1 MLKGNLM
8 TRKPA
13 QNGARNKPNRMEW
26 LLTRDS
32 GDKLQAIDPRLEQP
46 YGSLVD
52 LNTCRLL
59 LDVLGQGIPAD
70 IVGPYLQLLETSAA
84 IYEKNGDYASD
95 VFASGW
101 CHFLDQASRSICD
114 TADNREALRSG
125 KWHCHESCW
134 SASRLSIETGRPA
147 DVECRGGIRIYAVP
161 IRAGQE
167 IVGSI
172 NFGYGDPPKD
182 PLRILEIAQR
192 YSVPEQ
198 ELLTYAA
205 AYESRPPFIIETA
218 KKHLLSSARLLAEM
232 VVRRR
237 TEKALGE
244 SKERF
249 AGLISAVSDNMTL
262 FDEDYNI
269 VWANDIATQTF
280 GPDLIGK
287 RCYTAYCWKNK
298 ACNTCIVRRCFESN
312 GIQGTE
318 FEVMGPDGKQ
328 RVFWSIASVAER
340 HQNGRPKMV
349 VEICRDITLRKA
361 AARTL
366 QMAHDELEDRVRQR
380 TAELSKAN
388 ELLQQEVA
396 ERKRIEQILRE
407 SEAKYSSLVEHA
419 RNGIFI
425 VQDARLCLANQALAD
440 MAGYAASDLVG
451 IPFLDLIMPSG
462 RNEMLALYKQVM
474 EQEEIP
480 DNCESRGICK
490 NGTTKDI
497 EISADLIQY
506 GGRAAVMGIVRDI
519 TKRKRAEQALRES
532 EARYSSLV
540 EQASDGVFITQEG
553 IIRFA
558 NRALAGICGYTTQEV
573 FERPFSQFFL
583 PESEPAT
590 ERCRQYRQ
598 DDHSPQVYESKTLH
612 RNGII
617 KDVEISTKS
626 IQYCGKP
633 ATIGTVRDIT
643 ERKRIEQNLFR
654 TAEMAEAASRAKS
667 EFLANMSHEIRTPM
681 NSILGMTELAL
692 DTELTLEQREYL
704 EIVKSSGDAL
714 LGILNDILDFSKIE
728 AGRLDMELRDFDLR
742 AVLDATIDA
751 LAIKAHQ
758 KGLELTCYI
767 KPEVPTLLIGDP
779 GRLRQIVINLGS
791 NAVKFTEKGE
801 VLISCGIE
809 EAGEESVLLH
819 FVVSDTGIGVSSDKL
834 EKIFKGFYQSDGS
847 ATRKYGGTGL
857 GLAISRR
864 LSEMMGG
871 RAWVESKA
879 GHGSTFHFTAR
890 FSLQTTQ
897 GCTQREELSC
907 GKNRILIVDDNAN
920 SRMVLRDM
928 IFPFGLRQDEASDAL
943 TALAKMDKAAR
954 SGDPYNLVLLDAQM
968 PKMNGIE
975 FLRQVRLRSNYPDFK
990 TILLGIRGRKSK
1002 SAEGAELGISAYLL
1016 KPIKQSELL
1025 DSITTLLRDTKPVP
1039 DEKVPAATAPGPK
1052 ETIKCEEHLRILLAE
1067 DNVASQKL
1075 VSKILEKDGHSVLS
1089 ACNGQ
1094 EVLELL
1100 KTNRFDL
1107 LLMDVQMPV
1116 MDGFEATRRIRENES
1131 RVSSFPPRSVAA
1143 DLKHDEF
1150 RAKDDHP
1157 PSASSEIRSPSCH
1170 RQIPRGGKSELGRPE
1185 TRNPHPETRIPIIA
1199 ITAHAMKGDRQKCLQ
1214 AGMDDYISKPI
1225 NVNELRTAVSKFA
1238 PRKRIKPHYNAPSKE
1253 TVRAPKSVAGE
1264 IAAFAGGD
1272 SELAKEILALF
1283 LEDYPNHLKAMRD
1296 AVWGSDSEAL
1306 AKAVHKFKGSITS
1319 FLVPNVGV
1327 IISELRDKADK
1338 EQLQGTDE
1346 IVDKLESALSELASV
1361 AKGTKT
1367 PPKSEN

>member
-1 MLKGNLM
+1 MD
-8 TRKPA
+8 
-13 QNGARNKPNRMEW
+13 W
-26 LLTRDS
+26 LLTRNS
-32 GDKLQAIDPRLEQP
+32 GEKLQAIDPCLEQP

-70 IVGPYLQLLETSAA
+70 IVGPHLQLLETSAA

-95 VFASGW
+95 IFASGW
-101 CHFLDQASRSICD
+101 CRFLDQASRSICD
-114 TADNREALRSG
+114 TPDNREALRSG

-134 SASRLSIETGRPA
+134 SASRLSIETGRPV

-161 IRAGQE
+161 IRAGQD

-172 NFGYGDPPKD
+172 NLGYGDPPKD

-192 YSVPEQ
+192 YCVPEQ

-205 AYESRPPFIIETA
+205 TYESRPPFIIETA
-218 KKHLLSSARLLAEM
+218 KLHLLSSARLLGEM

-237 TEKALGE
+237 MEEALRE
-244 SKERF
+244 NKEQL
-249 AGLISAVSDNMTL
+249 AGVVSAISDNMTL
-262 FDEDYNI
+262 LDEDCNI
-269 VWANDIATQTF
+269 VWANDISKEMF
-280 GPDLIGK
+280 GPDLVGK
-287 RCYTAYCWKNK
+287 KCYSAYRRKTRPCE
-298 ACNTCIVRRCFESN
+298 TCTVRRCFEAN
-312 GIQGTE
+312 GIQETE
-318 FEVMGPDGKQ
+318 FELIGPDGK
-328 RVFWSIASVAER
+328 RRAFWSIANVAAR

-349 VEICRDITLRKA
+349 VEIWRDITLRKEA
-361 AARTL
+361 AKTL

-388 ELLQQEVA
+388 ELLQQEIA

-425 VQDARLCLANQALAD
+425 VQDARFCLANQALAE
-440 MAGYAASDLVG
+440 MAGYTVSDLVG
-451 IPFLDLIMPSG
+451 IPFLDIIVPSS

-474 EQEEIP
+474 GKAEVP
-480 DNCESRGICK
+480 DNYESRGLCK
-490 NGTTKDI
+490 DGTTKDI

-506 GGRAAVMGIVRDI
+506 DGRAAIMGIVRDI
-519 TKRKRAEQALRES
+519 TERKRAEEALRES

-553 IIRFA
+553 IIKFA
-558 NRALAGICGYTTQEV
+558 NRALTGICGYTTQEI

-583 PESEPAT
+583 PESEPVT

-598 DDHSPQVYESKTLH
+598 DDQSPQVYESKTLH

-626 IQYCGKP
+626 IQYRGKR

-643 ERKRIEQNLFR
+643 ERKRIEKNLFR

-728 AGRLDMELRDFDLR
+728 AGRLDMEHRDFDLR
-742 AVLDATIDA
+742 AVLEATVDT

-767 KPEVPTLLIGDP
+767 KPEVPTLLMGDS
-779 GRLRQIVINLGS
+779 GRLRQIVLNLGS
-791 NAVKFTEKGE
+791 NAVKFTEKGQ
-801 VLISCGIE
+801 VLISCDVE
-809 EAGEESVLLH
+809 EDGEESLLLH
-819 FVVSDTGIGVSSDKL
+819 FVVSDTGIGVSPDKL
-834 EKIFKGFYQSDGS
+834 EKIFDGFCQSDGS
-847 ATRKYGGTGL
+847 TTRNYGGTGL

-864 LSEMMGG
+864 LSELMGG
-871 RAWVESKA
+871 RTWAESKTDQ
-879 GHGSTFHFTAR
+879 GSTFHFTAR
-890 FSLQTTQ
+890 FGVQTV
-897 GCTQREELSC
+897 QRRPGHEELSFS
-907 GKNRILIVDDNAN
+907 KSRILIVDDNAN
-920 SRMVLRDM
+920 SRTVLRDM
-928 IFPFGLRQDEASDAL
+928 MIPLGLRQDEASDGP

-954 SGDPYNLVLLDAQM
+954 SGDPYDLVLLDAQM
-968 PKMNGIE
+968 PEMNGLE
-975 FLRQVRLRSNYPDFK
+975 FLRQVRLRSIHPDFK
-990 TILLGIRGRKSK
+990 TILLGARGRKSK
-1002 SAEGAELGISAYLL
+1002 SAKGTELGISAYLL

-1025 DSITTLLRDTKPVP
+1025 DSIITLLRDVKPVP
-1039 DEKVPAATAPGPK
+1039 VKKVPAATAPVPD
-1052 ETIKCEEHLRILLAE
+1052 ETAKYEEHLRILLAE

-1089 ACNGQ
+1089 ACNGE

-1100 KTNRFDL
+1100 KKHRFDL

-1131 RVSSFPPRSVAA
+1131 RVASCELRVQDGHQSSVSQ
-1143 DLKHDEF
+1143 
-1150 RAKDDHP
+1150 
-1157 PSASSEIRSPSCH
+1157 SEIR
-1170 RQIPRGGKSELGRPE
+1170 IPRSAIGMPG
-1185 TRNPHPETRIPIIA
+1185 TRNPEPGTRIPIIA
-1199 ITAHAMKGDRQKCLQ
+1199 ITAHAMKGDRRKCLE

-1225 NVNELRTAVSKFA
+1225 TVNELRKAVIKFA
-1238 PRKRIKPHYNAPSKE
+1238 PGKRIKPHQGTRSKE
-1253 TVRAPKSVAGE
+1253 TVRAPKSVSSE

-1296 AVWGSDSEAL
+1296 AVSGSDSEAL
-1306 AKAVHKFKGSITS
+1306 ARAVHKFKGSITS
-1319 FLVPNVGV
+1319 FLVPNVGI

-1338 EQLQGTDE
+1338 KQVQGTDK
-1346 IVDKLESALSELASV
+1346 IVDKLESALSELASI
-1361 AKGTKT
+1361 AKGSKN